1 MSPTMPRFALAARVI
16 HWIMAVMI
24 LAMLFI
30 GIGMVSTVGELYSRL
45 IAIHR
50 PLGIAILAFAI
61 LRLVVRF
68 TNKPPPLPAD
78 LPMIQK
84 LAAHGSHLALYAL
97 MIAMP
102 LVGWGML
109 SAGGYPIVMASGF
122 HLPPI
127 LPHDL
132 FLYGLL
138 RQAHTWLA
146 LALFAVFLAH
156 LAAALMHGLIR
167 QDGVF
172 SSMASFGRRGG
183 V

>member
-16 HWIMAVMI
+16 HWIMAAMI
-24 LAMLFI
+24 LTQLFL

-102 LVGWGML
+102 LLGWGML
-109 SAGGYPIVMASGF
+109 SAANYPIVLFGTVR
-122 HLPPI
+122 LPMI
-127 LPHDL
+127 LPQSDSLHTELWSAHYYLAFL
-132 FLYGLL
+132 FFAIVLL
-138 RQAHTWLA
+138 
-146 LALFAVFLAH
+146 H
-156 LAAALMHGLIR
+156 LAAALFHALVR
-167 QDGVF
+167 HDGVF
-172 SSMASFGRRGG
+172 EAMAPVPRRDS
-183 V
+183 